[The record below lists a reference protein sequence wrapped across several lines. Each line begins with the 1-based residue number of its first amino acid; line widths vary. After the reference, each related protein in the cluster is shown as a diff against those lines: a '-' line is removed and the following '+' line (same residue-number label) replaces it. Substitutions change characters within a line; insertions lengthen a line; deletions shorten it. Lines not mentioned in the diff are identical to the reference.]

1 MPPISKATRK
11 DVAARA
17 GVSETIVSYVIN
29 NNRYVAEDK
38 RQRVLEAVRELNYHP
53 NHSAR
58 ALKGKPS
65 GLIMFIADDIA
76 NEHFGLLVSKMDE
89 CAYGQGYLISLTGN
103 RNTADFI
110 SQIISRQPDGVVISS
125 AAIRREYIQML
136 VDYGIPVVLV
146 GSRDYDDMDPRIS
159 VVYTGLSE
167 GIRTGV
173 KLLADSGRKHLV
185 HLDRISARGH
195 FSNMQDL
202 RYRGFCEQML
212 ESGLSLS
219 KHSII
224 TGCTCEEELTQ
235 AIVDRIHSGIPI
247 DGIVARND
255 TLASIAI
262 TAVQSCGLSIPG
274 DIAVVGFD
282 NSRISK
288 ITSPKLTTVEIDRS
302 GVAAAIF
309 NTLYSM
315 INGGPPARL
324 HFNTIL
330 IQREST

>member
-1 MPPISKATRK
+1 MPPINKVTRK
-11 DVAARA
+11 DVAIRA

-38 RQRVLEAVRELNYHP
+38 RRRVLDAVKELNYHP
-53 NHSAR
+53 NNSAR

-76 NEHFGLLVSKMDE
+76 NEHFGLLVSKMEE
-89 CAYGQGYLISLTGN
+89 CAYSQGYLITLTGN

-110 SQIISRQPDGVVISS
+110 FQIISRQPDGVVISS

-136 VDYGIPVVLV
+136 VDYGIPVVLI

-159 VVYTGLSE
+159 IVYTGLSE

-173 KLLADSGRKHLV
+173 KLLAASGRKHLV
-185 HLDRISARGH
+185 HLDRISAQGH

-202 RYRGFCEQML
+202 RYRGFCEQVL

-224 TGCTCEEELTQ
+224 TGCASEEELAQ
-235 AIVDRIHSGIPI
+235 AIVDRINSGIPI

-262 TAVQSCGLSIPG
+262 TAIQSCGLSIPG

-302 GVAAAIF
+302 SVATAIF
-309 NTLYSM
+309 NTLFSM
-315 INGGPPARL
+315 INGGSPARL
-324 HFNTIL
+324 YFNTIL